1 MPMPMPI
8 PIAMPQGLET
18 TKTAV
23 HRIALI
29 DELSAVEALSDHFW
43 PLFMHAT
50 SAGGRTVCF
59 MF

>member
-18 TKTAV
+18 IKTAV

-29 DELSAVEALSDHFW
+29 DELSVAVAAL
-43 PLFMHAT
+43 
-50 SAGGRTVCF
+50 
-59 MF
+59 